1 MLHIFYQYL
10 YNIYYIICF
19 FRISLY
25 NLIFLSLKQSCR
37 LAISEYFFVFW
48 TKEEFGFLNGFTFF
62 FDRVKTS
69 ITKCPVM
76 VLLKESNEDEE
87 DEDTIRFF
95 MKSSTPGEILLRWIL
110 PSINGRNPTLLR
122 CN

>member
-1 MLHIFYQYL
+1 
-10 YNIYYIICF
+10 
-19 FRISLY
+19 
-25 NLIFLSLKQSCR
+25 

-48 TKEEFGFLNGFTFF
+48 NKEEFGFLNGFTFFFDRVKTSITKCPVSF